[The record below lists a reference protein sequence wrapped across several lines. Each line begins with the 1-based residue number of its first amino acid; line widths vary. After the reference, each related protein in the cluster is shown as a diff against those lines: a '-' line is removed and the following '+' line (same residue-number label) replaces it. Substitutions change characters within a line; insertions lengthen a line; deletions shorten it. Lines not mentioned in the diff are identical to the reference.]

1 MKEKALF
8 PPVREIIKLNDEK
21 SVIEVVHGRAED
33 IELPHQV
40 DIIIR
45 HGLTAIE
52 PLLLIRIRIYVAL
65 VDPDQLAIKI
75 SV

>member
-1 MKEKALF
+1 MMEKALF

-33 IELPHQV
+33 IDLPQQV

-45 HGLTAIE
+45 HGLTALE
-52 PLLLIRIRIYVAL
+52 PGLLIRIRIYVAL
-65 VDPDQLAIKI
+65 LYPDQLAIKI
-75 SV
+75 GI